1 MMLNSQRYLE
11 GVMILETINQFKVA
25 VIQAGSEVMD
35 KEKGVKKTIKLLEE
49 AGKNNPKI
57 IVFPEAFIPAYPRG
71 MGFGAVVGSRS
82 DEGRKDFL
90 NYWKNSIT
98 VPSVETDLIG
108 KAVKKV
114 GAYVII
120 GIIEKDNDSSK
131 GTLYCTA
138 LFFGPDGEILGKH
151 RKLKPT
157 GSERLIWG
165 EGDGSTLPVFDTPY
179 GRIGS
184 LICWENYMPLARA
197 AMYEKG
203 VQIYVAPTAD
213 ARDTW
218 LASMRHIAAEGRCFV
233 LSCNQYSTKDM
244 YPEEITSREEFAHLP
259 NELSRGGSCVVDPLG
274 NFIAEPVFGEEKII
288 YADINLDQIAES
300 QFDFDGVGH
309 YSRPDIF
316 QLVVNEKKQENVIWN
331 K

>member
-1 MMLNSQRYLE
+1 MMRK
-11 GVMILETINQFKVA
+11 TDQFKVA
-25 VIQAGSEVMD
+25 VVQAGSEVMD
-35 KEKGVKKTIKLLEE
+35 KEKGVKKTIQLLEE
-49 AGKNNPKI
+49 AGKNHAKI

-71 MGFGAVVGSRS
+71 MSFGAVVGSRS
-82 DEGRKDFL
+82 NEGRKDFL

-98 VPSVETDLIG
+98 VPGPETDLIG
-108 KAVKKV
+108 KAVKKA

-120 GIIEKDNDSSK
+120 GVIEKDNESSK

-138 LFFGPDGEILGKH
+138 LFFGPNGELLGKH

-179 GRIGS
+179 GKIGS

-197 AMYEKG
+197 AMYAKG

-218 LASMRHIAAEGRCFV
+218 QATMRHIAIEGRCFV
-233 LSCNQYSTKDM
+233 LSCNQYSTKDT
-244 YPEEITSREEFAHLP
+244 YPEEIASRAEFAHLP
-259 NELSRGGSCVVDPLG
+259 NELSRGGSCIVNPLG
-274 NFIAEPVFGEEKII
+274 EYLVEPVYGEETII
-288 YADINLDQIAES
+288 YADIDLDQIAES
-300 QFDFDGVGH
+300 QFDFDVVGH
-309 YSRPDIF
+309 YSRPDVF